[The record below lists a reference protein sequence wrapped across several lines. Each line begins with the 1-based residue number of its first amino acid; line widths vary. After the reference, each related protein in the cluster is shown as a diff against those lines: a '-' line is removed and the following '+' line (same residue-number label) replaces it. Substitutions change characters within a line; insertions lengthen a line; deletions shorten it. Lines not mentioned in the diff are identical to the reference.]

1 MDLAAAALARPRV
14 RVNQVGYRVDGPKA
28 ATVLTDRTAPIPFA
42 LVGAGRTVWR
52 GLSSPGPLPVLDFSG
67 CRATGTFVVEAGG
80 FASHPVP
87 IVDDPYPGLLGD
99 ALRFFYAQRSGIAI
113 DDAVLPGY
121 GRPGGHAG
129 VPPNRGDTE
138 VDGLDLSGGWYD
150 AGDHGKYVT
159 SGALPAS
166 MLLAAH
172 ERYPG
177 RPVPPGPSLL
187 DEARWQLDWLARMQV
202 PPGRPHAGLAY
213 HRLHDDAWTA
223 LPMWPHLDPARRVL
237 HPPSTTAG
245 LQLAAAAAH
254 AARLVPAYLPA
265 ARAAWQAALRE
276 PALPAPDDAGRHG
289 GGPSPDAD
297 PTDDHYWAATEL
309 YLTTGEAQF
318 REAVLRS
325 PRHAAPLGAVEWDD
339 LTAYARIE
347 LALAT
352 DLPGVLDSVV
362 ARADELLAV
371 QATQPYGQ
379 PYAPTDGWDWGSVGR
394 ILGLLLI
401 LAAAHRLTGAAR
413 FRYGLLRGLDYVFG
427 RNPVGLS
434 YVTGW
439 GTETAHRQR
448 VRHFAHALDPSFPP
462 PPRGSVAGG
471 PASKDYPGWPRD
483 PRFAGLPDELCYV
496 DEPDSE
502 TTNDVCIRWNAPLV
516 LLAAHLSADA
526 SASSSAEK
534 SGSGTA
540 GG

>member
-14 RVNQVGYRVDGPKA
+14 RVNQVGYPIGGPKA
-28 ATVLTDRTAPIPFA
+28 ATVLTDATAPIPFVV
-42 LVGAGRTVWR
+42 VGAGRPVWR

-80 FASHPVP
+80 FASHPFL
-87 IVDDPYPGLLGD
+87 IAGDPYAGLLGD
-99 ALRFFYAQRSGIAI
+99 ALRFFYAQRSGIAV

-121 GRPGGHAG
+121 GRPAGHAG
-129 VPPNRGDTE
+129 VPPNQGDTD

-177 RPVPPGPSLL
+177 LPRPPGPSLL
-187 DEARWQLDWLARMQV
+187 DEARWQLDWLLRMQV

-213 HRLHDDAWTA
+213 HRLHDDVWTA
-223 LPMWPHLDPARRVL
+223 LPMWPHLDPVRRVL

-245 LQLAAAAAH
+245 LHLAAAAAH
-254 AARLVPAYLPA
+254 AARLEPAYLPA
-265 ARAAWQAALRE
+265 ARAAWEAAVRE
-276 PALPAPDDAGRHG
+276 PTLLAPDDAGGRG
-289 GGPSPDAD
+289 GGAYPDAD
-297 PTDDHYWAATEL
+297 PTDDHYWAAAEL
-309 YLTTGEAQF
+309 YLTTGEARF
-318 REAVLRS
+318 REALLRS
-325 PRHAAPLGAVEWDD
+325 PRHTAPLGAVEWDD

-352 DLPGVLDSVV
+352 DLPGVRDSVV

-371 QATQPYGQ
+371 QAGQPYGQ
-379 PYAPTDGWDWGSVGR
+379 PYAPADGWDWGSVGR

-413 FRYGLLRGLDYVFG
+413 FRDGLLGGLDYVFG

-439 GTETAHRQR
+439 GTESAHRQR
-448 VRHFAHALDPSFPP
+448 SRHFANALDPSFPP

-483 PRFAGLPDELCYV
+483 PRFAGLPDQLCYV

-526 SASSSAEK
+526 GAASSAEK
-534 SGSGTA
+534 SGSA
-540 GG
+540 ASGG